1 MKNNIKNL
9 QLKNFIHIERGLIPK
24 DTCRFVIDSIKN
36 KSWSS
41 HLWSRDGK
49 DQFSHPTKELDVL
62 DATPSLED
70 ILNPLISLSVK
81 YYNDFIGSEKV
92 SQVTC
97 FSPIRFNRYQKGQTM
112 RIHCDHIKTL
122 FEGEVKGIPV
132 LSIII
137 NFNDDYKGGDL
148 IFWDD
153 YKVNLG
159 EGDVVVFPSLFLFP
173 HRIEEV
179 TENIRYSG
187 VAWGC

>member
-41 HLWSRDGK
+41 HLWSRDGT
-49 DQFSHPTKELDVL
+49 DQFSYPTKELDVL
-62 DATPSLED
+62 EPTPDLED

-97 FSPIRFNRYQKGQTM
+97 FSPVRFNRYQKGQTM

-153 YKVNLG
+153 YKVDLG

>member
-1 MKNNIKNL
+1 
-9 QLKNFIHIERGLIPK
+9 
-24 DTCRFVIDSIKN
+24 
-36 KSWSS
+36 
-41 HLWSRDGK
+41 
-49 DQFSHPTKELDVL
+49 
-62 DATPSLED
+62 
-70 ILNPLISLSVK
+70 
-81 YYNDFIGSEKV
+81 
-92 SQVTC
+92 
-97 FSPIRFNRYQKGQTM
+97 M

-122 FEGEVKGIPV
+122 FECEVKGIPV

-153 YKVNLG
+153 YKVDLG

>member
-41 HLWSRDGK
+41 HLWSNDK
-49 DQFSHPTKELDVL
+49 NETFSYPTKELDVL
-62 DATPSLED
+62 ESTPSLED

-81 YYNDFIGSEKV
+81 SYNDFIGSEKV

-153 YKVNLG
+153 YKVDLG